1 MPYLNSVV
9 LSGRLTRDPELRYTQ
24 SGKALCNFAIA
35 VTSRYKAASGEA
47 KEEVY
52 FADCKVWR
60 PELAEYIGT
69 KLAKGAPVIVTGELR
84 QDEWT
89 DAATNMRK
97 TKLYVRVDRLER
109 LAWSEGE
116 APSNVVPIRRGVA
129 QESKVLAPDE
139 DIPF

>member
-1 MPYLNSVV
+1 VNSVF
-9 LSGRLTRDPELRYTQ
+9 LSGRLARDPELRYTQ

-35 VTSRYKAASGEA
+35 VTSRYKAASGEV
-47 KEEVY
+47 KEEVC

-69 KLAKGAPVIVTGELR
+69 KLAKGAPVIVVGELR

-89 DAATNMRK
+89 DATNMRK
-97 TKLYVRVDRLER
+97 VKLYVRVDRLER

-129 QESKVLAPDE
+129 QEAAPVAEDE
-139 DIPF
+139 DVPF

>member
-1 MPYLNSVV
+1 MPYVNSVV

-24 SGKALCNFAIA
+24 SGKALCNFALA
-35 VTSRYKAASGEA
+35 VTSRYKAASGEV
-47 KEEVY
+47 KEEVC
-52 FADCKVWR
+52 FVDCKVWR
-60 PELAEYIGT
+60 PELAEYVGT

-97 TKLYVRVDRLER
+97 VKLYVRVDRLER

-116 APSNVVPIRRGVA
+116 APSNVVPMRRGVA
-129 QESKVLAPDE
+129 QEAAPAADE
-139 DIPF
+139 DLPF